1 MSTGGEKYLYDVIS
15 TTAGIE
21 DLAKRVSER
30 LQKGWRCVGGVS
42 TGTIVIPD
50 GATVIFSQA
59 VVRAD
64 YASNI

>member
-15 TTAGIE
+15 TTVGIE

-42 TGTIVIPD
+42 TATIVHSE
-50 GATVIFSQA
+50 GATMILSQA

-64 YASNI
+64 YASSI